1 MYFDQ
6 SNIECWKDLAREH
19 GKQIQSLEEKLESKR
34 RRDRLELAGRAMQA
48 LIPMT
53 SRVVSIGDGF
63 DFYACHET
71 TAREAMKFTDALLA
85 ELDKETPDGEH

>member
-34 RRDRLELAGRAMQA
+34 KRDRLMLAGQILAAMWANPALLDSLSIVELSVEQA
-48 LIPMT
+48 
-53 SRVVSIGDGF
+53 
-63 DFYACHET
+63 
-71 TAREAMKFTDALLA
+71 DALLA
-85 ELDKETPDGEH
+85 ELDKETQDAKA